1 MRKHDRAAH
10 HLVGMFWIDAQP
22 QRHLDRLVEF
32 CEFHFL
38 QKWNRFLQRI
48 RPRLNCLPRLLDILT

>member
-10 HLVGMFWIDAQP
+10 HLIGMLGIDAQP
-22 QRHLDRLVEF
+22 QRDLDRLVEL

-38 QKWNRFLQRI
+38 QKWNRFLQRV
-48 RPRLNCLPRLLDILT
+48 RTRLNTLARLLNILS